1 MELLNHIQDLNKTR
15 NLLFT
20 EELTVWH
27 YFGVFTP
34 EQFDQAI
41 QKDYDHQVQKQ
52 NSR

>member
-20 EELTVWH
+20 EDITVWNSE
-27 YFGVFTP
+27 GVFTP
-34 EQFDQAI
+34 EQFDKAI
-41 QKDYDHQVQKQ
+41 QKDCDYQVKKQ